1 MSISRGFEASYNVVS
16 KALKGRAE
24 RQLQERLAQ
33 EQAKYGITENQ
44 AYTPEQIQGA
54 QAETDAM
61 ARRDAQEFGL
71 SAPMK
76 YRAAAAPRATPGQV
90 QAAQSETAA
99 MAQRD
104 AQEFGL
110 GAPMQYRSAA
120 RGFLVGDK
128 AFDTRDE
135 AEAAANVLRTRGMA
149 DVYRQAGEVD
159 KADELEVR
167 ARQRQAADLQLAGL
181 KRSEAQQVGLDQAN
195 KELADARANGVE
207 LTSDYLRDL
216 ANRTGAKFDTLLNQA
231 AAEFGFEEKQGAR
244 TVKRLQ
250 ANLTK
255 AAGGGVD
262 GLNTF
267 LSENFDPDKTD
278 KILPKVVKDKQ
289 GNFVVMYGD
298 RVIPSYGAHKSLDYL
313 VGTVQGMIENDPLS
327 ALKSI
332 ASIRLTEAQ
341 IAAANRPK
349 PGTPSLSQ
357 KIADAEKALGRTL
370 TAEEKSIMAGLSN
383 RPGLGGDRAVAVKDA
398 GERVLVDGRLMITD
412 GEGGYVAPDGVV
424 PADRTAF
431 LQEAGVPDNL
441 IAQLPWSTDGR
452 TVGFGGKQYN
462 PRDPRDIRELN
473 DDYRRLGANTIAV
486 EEAQRNTPAQQ
497 AQRVGL
503 QSPTA
508 PVLSIPAGGGRPVM
522 QGINARQY

>member
-1 MSISRGFEASYNVVS
+1 MSFASGFQAGFGAVSSAFNARQDRALREQELELRKQEAAIRG
-16 KALKGRAE
+16 
-24 RQLQERLAQ
+24 
-33 EQAKYGITENQ
+33 
-44 AYTPEQIQGA
+44 
-54 QAETDAM
+54 
-61 ARRDAQEFGL
+61 
-71 SAPMK
+71 
-76 YRAAAAPRATPGQV
+76 
-90 QAAQSETAA
+90 QAAQRLASEDALRKQVGLEASRYNVIADQGATPAQIQAGQAETAA

-104 AQEFGL
+104 ASEFGL
-110 GAPMQYRSAA
+110 GAPMQYRVQDRSPAA
-120 RGFLVGDK
+120 PSFRVADQ
-128 AFDTRDE
+128 AFATQEE
-135 AEAAANVLRTRGMA
+135 AEAAAPTMRTQGLAR
-149 DVYRQAGEVD
+149 VYREAGEIEKADEFEGRAMQLDTARRQTERFKREDAFQAFAAENPNATTQELKDAAFKQFKFSPKQWQDAVNTRLGIEESEQRAFVLNVKNKLKGKTSLGQVAEVYNTDPDFDDKTDLAVVPGKNGAVTLNFVD
-159 KADELEVR
+159 KATGRVTGSEKFD
-167 ARQRQAADLQLAGL
+167 
-181 KRSEAQQVGLDQAN
+181 SEAKALEYLNKQATEPETIGTWMLN
-195 KELADARANGVE
+195 LRA
-207 LTSDYLRDL
+207 
-216 ANRTGAKFDTLLNQA
+216 K
-231 AAEFGFEEKQGAR
+231 
-244 TVKRLQ
+244 
-250 ANLTK
+250 
-255 AAGGGVD
+255 
-262 GLNTF
+262 
-267 LSENFDPDKTD
+267 
-278 KILPKVVKDKQ
+278 
-289 GNFVVMYGD
+289 
-298 RVIPSYGAHKSLDYL
+298 
-313 VGTVQGMIENDPLS
+313 
-327 ALKSI
+327 
-332 ASIRLTEAQ
+332 EAQ
-341 IAAANRPK
+341 IAASNRSNRPG

-383 RPGLGGDRAVAVKDA
+383 RPGLGGDRAVTVKDA

>member
-135 AEAAANVLRTRGMA
+135 AEAAANVMRTRGMA

-181 KRSEAQQVGLDQAN
+181 KRSEAQQLGLDQAN
-195 KELADARANGVE
+195 KELADARANGVD
-207 LTSDYLRDL
+207 LTSDYLREVS
-216 ANRTGAKFDTLLNQA
+216 NRTGAKFDTLLNQA
-231 AAEFGFEEKQGAR
+231 AAELGFEEKQGAAAIKKLK
-244 TVKRLQ
+244 V
-250 ANLTK
+250 NLAK

-298 RVIPSYGAHKSLDYL
+298 KVIPSYGAHKSLDYL
-313 VGTVQGMIENDPLS
+313 VGTVQGMIEYDPLS

-341 IAAANRPK
+341 ITATNRSK

-357 KIADAEKALGRTL
+357 KIADAEKALGRKL
-370 TAEEKSIMAGLSN
+370 TEDEKVVMVGLQGRPGTGRAPTQAEITSRANLYLNSDQTGELTTEEAVALAERDLGVAEALPGPTNERARLVDQAINGNTPAPAPA
-383 RPGLGGDRAVAVKDA
+383 RAGLGGAPAQATPA
-398 GERVLVDGRLMITD
+398 GQQILGLYNT
-412 GEGGYVAPDGVV
+412 VV
-424 PADRTAF
+424 PPARVVPQTPVPVTSQDRLRGF
-431 LQEAGVPDNL
+431 YVP
-441 IAQLPWSTDGR
+441 Q
-452 TVGFGGKQYN
+452 
-462 PRDPRDIRELN
+462 
-473 DDYRRLGANTIAV
+473 
-486 EEAQRNTPAQQ
+486 QR
-497 AQRVGL
+497 
-503 QSPTA
+503 
-508 PVLSIPAGGGRPVM
+508 
-522 QGINARQY
+522 

>member
-244 TVKRLQ
+244 TVKKLQ

-341 IAAANRPK
+341 IKKAQAEAGAVGLEKKPRAPTIAELNTIAKGMIDSGMEDPDA
-349 PGTPSLSQ
+349 PGTPL
-357 KIADAEKALGRTL
+357 KYTTALAMARAEA
-370 TAEEKSIMAGLSN
+370 
-383 RPGLGGDRAVAVKDA
+383 
-398 GERVLVDGRLMITD
+398 
-412 GEGGYVAPDGVV
+412 
-424 PADRTAF
+424 
-431 LQEAGVPDNL
+431 AGVPYVSEADRATAAA
-441 IAQLPWSTDGR
+441 IAARQEEERKKKEGGGATTTATTTPARGLFTDPQGR
-452 TVGFGGKQYN
+452 TQLLQPFS
-462 PRDPRDIRELN
+462 DLN
-473 DDYRRLGANTIAV
+473 SWRRRLVQEQNAAS
-486 EEAQRNTPAQQ
+486 E
-497 AQRVGL
+497 
-503 QSPTA
+503 
-508 PVLSIPAGGGRPVM
+508 AGGLTG
-522 QGINARQY
+522 GF